1 MAKPISSTPPLKS
14 KDFLKLLKE
23 DAEPVKKLTGEALKK
38 EKELRKNITKKFT
51 FGKGVSF

>member
-14 KDFLKLLKE
+14 KDFLNLLKE
-23 DAEPVKKLTGEALKK
+23 DAAPVKKLTGEALKK
-38 EKELRKNITKKFT
+38 EKQRRENIRKRFK